1 MDNRY
6 ILFCS
11 VMAQVRIM
19 LKKGLITEAEY
30 EKAERFLLQKYHLP
44 PGTLFRDF
52 RLLSAPVRGNMPD

>member
-6 ILFCS
+6 ILFFS
-11 VMAQVRIM
+11 VMAQLRVM

-30 EKAERFLLQKYHLP
+30 EKAEFLLLRKYDLP

>member
-11 VMAQVRIM
+11 VMAQLRVM

-30 EKAERFLLQKYHLP
+30 EKAEFLLLRKYDLP